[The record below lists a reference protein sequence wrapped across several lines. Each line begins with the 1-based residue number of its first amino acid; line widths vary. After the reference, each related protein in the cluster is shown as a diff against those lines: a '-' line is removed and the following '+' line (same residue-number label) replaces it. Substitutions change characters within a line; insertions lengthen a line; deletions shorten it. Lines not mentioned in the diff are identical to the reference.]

1 MTFRSRK
8 LALGVV
14 ALAALPLATAA
25 QAPIS
30 NTIQG
35 KSAAQIAAAAE
46 AAMKHVK
53 SFHVEG
59 VVAPLTMNLSLSATG
74 GGGSIT
80 ESGATLEIVVA
91 KATVYIKADAKSW
104 DKLTG
109 STSVGSLVANKWI
122 KAPASNGNFKA
133 FADLTITT
141 DFAGQVFSGD
151 AGLSVVSRSTT
162 VDGHTAVELTDHH
175 GGSLYVAAS
184 GPAYILRISGTSKSP
199 GTLNFSDFGDAPM
212 PAVPKSAISL
222 PGSA

>member
-30 NTIQG
+30 STLQG

-46 AAMKHVK
+46 SAMKHVK

-59 VVAPLTMNLSLSATG
+59 VIAPLTMNLSLSATG

-91 KATVYIKADAKSW
+91 KGTVYIKADAKSW
-104 DKLTG
+104 AKLTG
-109 STSVGSLVANKWI
+109 SKSIGNLVANKWI
-122 KAPASNGNFKA
+122 KAPASNSDFSD

-151 AGLSVVSRSTT
+151 
-162 VDGHTAVELTDHH
+162 
-175 GGSLYVAAS
+175 
-184 GPAYILRISGTSKSP
+184 
-199 GTLNFSDFGDAPM
+199 
-212 PAVPKSAISL
+212 
-222 PGSA
+222 

>member
-30 NTIQG
+30 SSIQG
-35 KSAAQIAAAAE
+35 ESAAQIAVAAE
-46 AAMKHVK
+46 SAMKNVK

-59 VVAPLTMNLSLSATG
+59 VIAPLTMNLSLSATG

-91 KATVYIKADAKSW
+91 KGTVYIKADAKSW

-109 STSVGSLVANKWI
+109 SKSIGNLVANKWI
-122 KAPASNGNFKA
+122 KAPASNSDFSD
-133 FADLTITT
+133 FADLTITK
-141 DFAGQVFSGD
+141 DFATQVFTGD
-151 AGLSVVSRSTT
+151 KGLSVESRSKTI
-162 VDGHTAVELTDHH
+162 DGHSAVELTDGQ

-184 GPAYILRISGTSKSP
+184 GPSYVLRISGTGKSP
-199 GTLNFSDFGDAPM
+199 GTLNFSDFGDAPL
-212 PAVPKSAISL
+212 PAVPKNAISL
-222 PGSA
+222 PGS

>member
-30 NTIQG
+30 NSIQG
-35 KSAAQIAAAAE
+35 KSAAQIAAAAKS
-46 AAMKHVK
+46 AMKNVK

-59 VVAPLTMNLSLSATG
+59 VIPPLKMNLSLSATG

-91 KATVYIKADAKSW
+91 KGTVYIKADAKSW

-109 STSVGSLVANKWI
+109 SKSVGKLVANKWI
-122 KAPASNGNFKA
+122 KAPASNSDFSD

-141 DFAGQVFSGD
+141 DFVSEVFSDDKGLKVV
-151 AGLSVVSRSTT
+151 AGTST
-162 VDGHTAVELTDHH
+162 VDGHVAVELTDGQ
-175 GGSLYVAAS
+175 GGKLYVAAS
-184 GPAYILRISGTSKSP
+184 GPAYILRLSSTGSSTGS
-199 GTLNFSDFGDAPM
+199 LDFSDFGDAPL
-212 PAVPKSAISL
+212 PAVPKNAISL
-222 PGSA
+222 PTS